1 MPDVAVTKRH
11 LSLPWTVAVSAVVG
25 IISGTGVYYS
35 LKGDVVAAKGA
46 GTDASAYTERVE
58 KAHVERFVAAERRIE
73 KLEETGNRTVLL
85 LERIDERTLEM
96 KRQIEESRRGV
107 ISRSAN

>member
-1 MPDVAVTKRH
+1 MPDVAVNKRH
-11 LSLPWTVAVSAVVG
+11 LSLPWASAMSAVAAIV
-25 IISGTGVYYS
+25 SGTSVYYS

-46 GTDASAYTERVE
+46 GSDAQAHVERVE
-58 KAHVERFVAAERRIE
+58 KAHVDRFVAVERRVE
-73 KLEETGNRTVLL
+73 RVEDTNARVVVL

-107 ISRSAN
+107 ISRAQP

>member
-1 MPDVAVTKRH
+1 MPDVVVNKRH
-11 LSLPWTVAVSAVVG
+11 LSLPWAAAASVIVG
-25 IISGTGVYYS
+25 IISGSGVFFT
-35 LKGDVVAAKGA
+35 LRGEVAAA
-46 GTDASAYTERVE
+46 QTYAERVE
-58 KAHVERFVAAERRIE
+58 REAVQRFVQAERRIE

-107 ISRSAN
+107 ISRTQP

>member
-11 LSLPWTVAVSAVVG
+11 ISLPWAVAVSSVVG
-25 IISGTGVYYS
+25 IISGSGVFFT
-35 LKGDVVAAKGA
+35 LRGDVAAA
-46 GTDASAYTERVE
+46 QTYTERVE

-73 KLEETGNRTVLL
+73 RVEDTNSRVVLL

-96 KRQIEESRRGV
+96 KRRLDSQPGH
-107 ISRSAN
+107 